1 MSNDAQGQTQ
11 ASASSP
17 STLAEPSSVIINKS
31 AHEFDKTLFDSLLS
45 RRFFFAPS
53 FEIYGGCAGFF
64 DYGPPGSALQ
74 ANILEVWRKHFIIE
88 EDMLELDTT
97 IMTLSDVLKTSG
109 HVDK

>member
-31 AHEFDKTLFDSLLS
+31 
-45 RRFFFAPS
+45 APS

-97 IMTLSDVLKTSG
+97 IMTLAEVLKTSG

>member
-1 MSNDAQGQTQ
+1 MSTDHA
-11 ASASSP
+11 AASSHNP
-17 STLAEPSSVIINKS
+17 STLAEPSPVIINKS

-97 IMTLSDVLKTSG
+97 IMTLAEVLKTSG